1 MSRINYDLSKI
12 KAFIFDIDG
21 VLSTE
26 VMTVHPN
33 GEPMR
38 TVNVKD
44 GYALQLAV
52 KQGYKIAILSGC
64 RVYSVKKRF
73 IALGVPYIYLASEV
87 KINDF
92 NNFVEQ
98 TNLNYDEIVYMG
110 DDIPDYEVMTRVG
123 LPCAPADAAPEIKNI
138 SKYISP
144 YNGGKGC
151 VRDVIEQVM
160 KAQNLWMNEI
170 AFGW

>member
-26 VMTVHPN
+26 IMTVHPN

-38 TVNVKD
+38 SVNVKD

-64 RVYSVKKRF
+64 RVDSVKKRF
-73 IALGVPYIYLASEV
+73 ITLGIPYIYLASEV

-98 TNLNYDEIVYMG
+98 TKLNYDEIVYMG

-160 KAQNLWMNEI
+160 KAQNLWMNEN

>member
-26 VMTVHPN
+26 IMTVHPN

-38 TVNVKD
+38 SVNVKD

-64 RVYSVKKRF
+64 RVDSVKKRF
-73 IALGVPYIYLASEV
+73 ITLGIAYIYLASEV

-98 TNLNYDEIVYMG
+98 TKLNYDEIVYMG
-110 DDIPDYEVMTRVG
+110 DDIPDYEVMIRVG

-144 YNGGKGC
+144 YKGGEGC

-160 KAQNLWMNEI
+160 KAQNLWMNEN